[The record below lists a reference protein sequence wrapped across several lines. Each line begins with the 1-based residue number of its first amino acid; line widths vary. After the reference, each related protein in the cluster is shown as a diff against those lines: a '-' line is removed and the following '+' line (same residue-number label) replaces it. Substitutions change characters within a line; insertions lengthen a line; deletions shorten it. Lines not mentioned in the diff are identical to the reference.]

1 MSDRVQLKLFYFGQ
15 ILLET
20 AEGVKFICESPV
32 DIVIPFVISFEEL
45 KGVIREKIGSERARN
60 ISCILYRYPI
70 QVFGGFVQ
78 YQSKYVTDDASM
90 QEMFSMYIENR
101 SQISFIELYVEF
113 EQSEA
118 DRNILQE
125 DYNSDSEEEFESNYE
140 FAVPDGDED
149 QGERTMCPDVTE
161 VANALANEVP
171 FEEPSFMRVLD
182 LEAMHV
188 PEFPEY
194 MTAEIPMVADGEFVV
209 GMEFSSREAVI
220 KAVKE
225 YTIRR
230 SVDYRVYESEPLTFY
245 AKCTQYG
252 SGCDW
257 LIRVSL
263 ISRKYCWVIRRY
275 NGSHTCTTATI
286 SQDHSKLDSITIAEA
301 IKPLVEVDPSLKV
314 KSVIAEVQSKFNY
327 TVSYRKAWLAKQ
339 RAIEKIFGGWEAS
352 YEALPIW
359 FEAMCHKEPSAVVHF
374 ETMPVYQGDD
384 LVGDIRVLH
393 RVFWSYYPCIR
404 AFRHC
409 KPIVQVDGTHLYG
422 KYKGCLLVAV
432 SQDGNNNIVP
442 IAFAIVEGETSDA
455 WHFFLSN
462 LRQHVVTRDGVGLIS
477 DRHESINSAVER
489 SNGAWSPPRAFHMF
503 CIRHIKSNF
512 LRKFKAPYL
521 QKLVVNIGY
530 SRMVREY
537 DVRYQRLR
545 DRGEAYTNWLDRIPR
560 EQYALAFDG
569 GYRWGHMTTNLVECI
584 NSVLKGA
591 RNLPITALVKATF
604 YRLNEL
610 FTRKRAEA
618 EARINAGHVFSEIVT
633 SKLHANQLASGNIQV
648 SCFDRQNEVFEVRE
662 MPSGLEFAV
671 DLRSLRCDCGEFQVD
686 RIPCRHV
693 FACCANQRLD
703 WRLYVHDVYKMDQ
716 VRRVY
721 RARFRPLGNPTTW
734 PAYNGP
740 RFIPNPYMRRVSK
753 GRPRMTR
760 FLNEM
765 DTRMLRRPRRCT
777 LCGAEGH
784 SRSRC
789 RQCARHAEPQLYCP
803 ILTKS
808 RSNGRNFQ
816 CTPAP
821 DLSPNS
827 IVPISSIIFRSH
839 VSFMQLDLQ
848 SSLRGAIPN

>member
-1 MSDRVQLKLFYFGQ
+1 MV
-15 ILLET
+15 
-20 AEGVKFICESPV
+20 
-32 DIVIPFVISFEEL
+32 
-45 KGVIREKIGSERARN
+45 
-60 ISCILYRYPI
+60 YRYPI
-70 QVFGGFVQ
+70 PVFGGFVQ
-78 YQSKYVTDDASM
+78 YQTKYVTDEASM
-90 QEMFSMYIENR
+90 QEMFSMYFETR
-101 SQISFIELYVEF
+101 GQISVIELYVEF

-118 DRNILQE
+118 DRNIE
-125 DYNSDSEEEFESNYE
+125 GEEYDSDSEEEFESNYE
-140 FAVPDGDED
+140 AVAPDGEED
-149 QGERTMCPDVTE
+149 QGDGVVAPNVGD
-161 VANALANEVP
+161 VANALANEDP

-182 LEAMHV
+182 LEAMHA

-194 MTAEIPMVADGEFVV
+194 MSAEIPMVADGEFAI
-209 GMEFSSREAVI
+209 GMEFSSREVVMM
-220 KAVKE
+220 AVKD

-230 SVDYRVYESEPLTFY
+230 GVDYRVYELEPLTFY

-257 LIRVSL
+257 LIR
-263 ISRKYCWVIRRY
+263 
-275 NGSHTCTTATI
+275 
-286 SQDHSKLDSITIAEA
+286 DHSKLDSNTIAEA
-301 IKPLVEVDPSLKV
+301 IKPLVEADPSIKV

-327 TVSYRKAWLAKQ
+327 TISYRKAWLAKQ
-339 RAIEKIFGGWEAS
+339 KAVKKIFGGWEAS

-359 FEAMCHKEPSAVVHF
+359 FEAMCNKEPSAIVHF
-374 ETMPVYQGDD
+374 ETMSAYQGDEE
-384 LVGDIRVLH
+384 VTDIRVLH
-393 RVFWSYYPCIR
+393 RVFWSYYPYIR

-409 KPIVQVDGTHLYG
+409 KSVVQVDGTHLYG

-432 SQDGNNNIVP
+432 SQDDNNNIVP

-477 DRHESINSAVER
+477 DRHESINAAVAR

-503 CIRHIKSNF
+503 CIRHIESNF

-530 SRMVREY
+530 SRTVREY
-537 DVRYQRLR
+537 EVRYQRLR
-545 DRGEAYTNWLDRIPR
+545 ERGEAYTNWLNRIPR
-560 EQYALAFDG
+560 EQYALAYDG

-618 EARINAGHVFSEIVT
+618 ESRITAGHVFSEVVT
-633 SKLHANQLASGNIQV
+633 LKLNANQLASSNIQV
-648 SCFDRQNEVFEVRE
+648 NCFDRMNEVFE
-662 MPSGLEFAV
+662 
-671 DLRSLRCDCGEFQVD
+671 
-686 RIPCRHV
+686 
-693 FACCANQRLD
+693 RLD
-703 WRLYVHDVYKMDQ
+703 WRVYVHEVYKMDQ

-734 PAYNGP
+734 PVYSGP
-740 RFIPNPYMRRVSK
+740 RFVPNPNLRRVTK

-765 DTRMLRRPRRCT
+765 DTRMLRAPRRCRQ
-777 LCGAEGH
+777 CGAEGH

-789 RQCARHAEPQLYCP
+789 R
-803 ILTKS
+803 
-808 RSNGRNFQ
+808 RSAGVGPSNPGQ
-816 CTPAP
+816 
-821 DLSPNS
+821 
-827 IVPISSIIFRSH
+827 
-839 VSFMQLDLQ
+839 
-848 SSLRGAIPN
+848 

>member
-1 MSDRVQLKLFYFGQ
+1 MSDRVQLKVYYFGQ
-15 ILLET
+15 ILLQT
-20 AEGVKFICESPV
+20 SEGVKFICDNPLDV
-32 DIVIPFVISFEEL
+32 VIPFIISFEEL
-45 KGVIREKIGSERARN
+45 KGLICEKIDSERAKK
-60 ISCILYRYPI
+60 ISCVLYRYPLP
-70 QVFGGFVQ
+70 VFGRFVQ
-78 YQSKYVTDDASM
+78 FQTRYVTDEASM
-90 QEMFSMYIENR
+90 QEMFPMYIENR
-101 SQISFIELYVEF
+101 AQISFIELYVEF
-113 EQSEA
+113 EQYGVEA
-118 DRNILQE
+118 HG
-125 DYNSDSEEEFESNYE
+125 
-140 FAVPDGDED
+140 DG
-149 QGERTMCPDVTE
+149 TMDPDVTE
-161 VANALANEVP
+161 VADALANDMP
-171 FEEPSFMRVLD
+171 FAEPSFMRVLD

-188 PEFPEY
+188 PEYPEY
-194 MTAEIPMVADGEFVV
+194 MTAEVPIVADGEFAV

-220 KAVKE
+220 KAIKE
-225 YTIRR
+225 YSIRR

-275 NGSHTCTTATI
+275 NGTHTCTRATI

-301 IKPLVEVDPSLKV
+301 IKSLVEADPSLKV

-339 RAIEKIFGGWEAS
+339 RAVEKIFGGWEAS

-374 ETMPVYQGDD
+374 ETMPAYQGDD
-384 LVGDIRVLH
+384 LVSHIRVLH
-393 RVFWSYYPCIR
+393 RVFWSYYPCIK

-409 KPIVQVDGTHLYG
+409 KPFVQVDGTHLYG

-477 DRHESINSAVER
+477 DRHESINAAVER

-503 CIRHIKSNF
+503 CIRHIESNF
-512 LRKFKAPYL
+512 LQKFKAPYL
-521 QKLVVNIGY
+521 QKLVVSIGY
-530 SRMVREY
+530 SRTVREY
-537 DVRYQRLR
+537 EVRYQRLR
-545 DRGEAYTNWLDRIPR
+545 ERGEAYTNWLNRIPR

-618 EARINAGHVFSEIVT
+618 EARINAGHVFSEVVA

-671 DLRSLRCDCGEFQVD
+671 DLRGLRCDCGEFQVD

-703 WRLYVHDVYKMDQ
+703 WKLYVHDVYKMDQ

-740 RFIPNPYMRRVSK
+740 RYVPNPYLRRVSK

-789 RQCARHAEPQLYCP
+789 R
-803 ILTKS
+803 
-808 RSNGRNFQ
+808 RSAGTNANGDAQ
-816 CTPAP
+816 
-821 DLSPNS
+821 
-827 IVPISSIIFRSH
+827 
-839 VSFMQLDLQ
+839 
-848 SSLRGAIPN
+848 

>member
-1 MSDRVQLKLFYFGQ
+1 MKKFSSLSSIEASGVASVFLSQDSPSHFLFDIAEEKTKKPSSSSPIEASSATSLFHFIFDVAEEKTNKPSLSSPIEISDTTCL
-15 ILLET
+15 
-20 AEGVKFICESPV
+20 
-32 DIVIPFVISFEEL
+32 
-45 KGVIREKIGSERARN
+45 
-60 ISCILYRYPI
+60 

-286 SQDHSKLDSITIAEA
+286 SQDHSKLDSIIIAEA

-327 TVSYRKAWLAKQ
+327 TVSYRKAWLAKK

-374 ETMPVYQGDD
+374 ETMPAYQGDD

-409 KPIVQVDGTHLYG
+409 KPIVQVDGTHLYE

-477 DRHESINSAVER
+477 DRHESINAAVER

-503 CIRHIKSNF
+503 CIRHIESNF

-530 SRMVREY
+530 SRTVREY
-537 DVRYQRLR
+537 EVRYQRLR

-610 FTRKRAEA
+610 FTRKRADA

-740 RFIPNPYMRRVSK
+740 RFIPNPYMRWVSK

-789 RQCARHAEPQLYCP
+789 R
-803 ILTKS
+803 
-808 RSNGRNFQ
+808 RSVGSNTNRE
-816 CTPAP
+816 AP
-821 DLSPNS
+821 
-827 IVPISSIIFRSH
+827 
-839 VSFMQLDLQ
+839 
-848 SSLRGAIPN
+848 

>member
-1 MSDRVQLKLFYFGQ
+1 
-15 ILLET
+15 
-20 AEGVKFICESPV
+20 
-32 DIVIPFVISFEEL
+32 
-45 KGVIREKIGSERARN
+45 
-60 ISCILYRYPI
+60 
-70 QVFGGFVQ
+70 
-78 YQSKYVTDDASM
+78 M
-90 QEMFSMYIENR
+90 QEMFPMYIENR
-101 SQISFIELYVEF
+101 AQISFIELYVEF
-113 EQSEA
+113 EQSET
-118 DRNILQE
+118 DRNILRE

-140 FAVPDGDED
+140 CVGADGVEAHGD
-149 QGERTMCPDVTE
+149 GTMDPDVTE
-161 VANALANEVP
+161 VADALANDMP
-171 FEEPSFMRVLD
+171 FAEPSFMRTDRLVFGSSGLTVEPVGLGRFFTSD
-182 LEAMHV
+182 VHV
-188 PEFPEY
+188 RICDKSYTKFLLSQ
-194 MTAEIPMVADGEFVV
+194 MVNLLLGWSLVP
-209 GMEFSSREAVI
+209 G
-220 KAVKE
+220 K
-225 YTIRR
+225 
-230 SVDYRVYESEPLTFY
+230 L
-245 AKCTQYG
+245 
-252 SGCDW
+252 
-257 LIRVSL
+257 LLRVSL

-275 NGSHTCTTATI
+275 NGTHTCTRATI

-301 IKPLVEVDPSLKV
+301 IKSLVEADPSLKV

-339 RAIEKIFGGWEAS
+339 RAVEKIFGGWEAS

-374 ETMPVYQGDD
+374 ETMPAYQGDD
-384 LVGDIRVLH
+384 LVSHIRVLH
-393 RVFWSYYPCIR
+393 RVFWSYYPCIK

-409 KPIVQVDGTHLYG
+409 KPFVQVDGTHLYG

-477 DRHESINSAVER
+477 DRHESINAAVER
-489 SNGAWSPPRAFHMF
+489 R
-503 CIRHIKSNF
+503 
-512 LRKFKAPYL
+512 
-521 QKLVVNIGY
+521 Y
-530 SRMVREY
+530 SRTVREY
-537 DVRYQRLR
+537 EVRYQRLR
-545 DRGEAYTNWLDRIPR
+545 ERGEAYTNWLNRIPR

-618 EARINAGHVFSEIVT
+618 EARINAGHVFSEVVA

-671 DLRSLRCDCGEFQVD
+671 DLRGLRCDCGEFQVD

-703 WRLYVHDVYKMDQ
+703 WKLYVHDVYKMDQ

-740 RFIPNPYMRRVSK
+740 RYVPNPYLRRVSK

-789 RQCARHAEPQLYCP
+789 R
-803 ILTKS
+803 
-808 RSNGRNFQ
+808 RSAGTNANGDAQ
-816 CTPAP
+816 
-821 DLSPNS
+821 
-827 IVPISSIIFRSH
+827 
-839 VSFMQLDLQ
+839 
-848 SSLRGAIPN
+848 

>member
-1 MSDRVQLKLFYFGQ
+1 M
-15 ILLET
+15 
-20 AEGVKFICESPV
+20 A
-32 DIVIPFVISFEEL
+32 
-45 KGVIREKIGSERARN
+45 
-60 ISCILYRYPI
+60 
-70 QVFGGFVQ
+70 
-78 YQSKYVTDDASM
+78 
-90 QEMFSMYIENR
+90 
-101 SQISFIELYVEF
+101 
-113 EQSEA
+113 
-118 DRNILQE
+118 
-125 DYNSDSEEEFESNYE
+125 
-140 FAVPDGDED
+140 
-149 QGERTMCPDVTE
+149 PDVTE

-194 MTAEIPMVADGEFVV
+194 MTAEIPMVEDGEFRV

-220 KAVKE
+220 KAVKD
-225 YTIRR
+225 YSIRR
-230 SVDYRVYESEPLTFY
+230 SVDYRVFESEPLTFY

-263 ISRKYCWVIRRY
+263 ISRRYCWVIRRY
-275 NGSHTCTTATI
+275 NGSHTCTRATI

-301 IKPLVEVDPSLKV
+301 IKPLVEADPSLKV
-314 KSVIAEVQSKFNY
+314 KSVIAEVESKFNY

-339 RAIEKIFGGWEAS
+339 KAVEKIFGGWDAS

-359 FEAMCHKEPSAVVHF
+359 FEAMCHKEPSA
-374 ETMPVYQGDD
+374 
-384 LVGDIRVLH
+384 
-393 RVFWSYYPCIR
+393 
-404 AFRHC
+404 
-409 KPIVQVDGTHLYG
+409 VDGTHLYG

-462 LRQHVVTRDGVGLIS
+462 LRQHVVTRDSVGLIS
-477 DRHESINSAVER
+477 DRHESINAAVER

-503 CIRHIKSNF
+503 CIRHIESNF

-530 SRMVREY
+530 SRTVREY
-537 DVRYQRLR
+537 EVRYQRLR
-545 DRGEAYTNWLDRIPR
+545 ERGEAYTNWLNRIPR

-569 GYRWGHMTTNLVECI
+569 GYRWGHMTTNLMECI
-584 NSVLKGA
+584 NSVLKDA

-618 EARINAGHVFSEIVT
+618 ESRINAGHVFSDIVT
-633 SKLHANQLASGNIQV
+633 SKLH
-648 SCFDRQNEVFEVRE
+648 
-662 MPSGLEFAV
+662 
-671 DLRSLRCDCGEFQVD
+671 VD

-703 WRLYVHDVYKMDQ
+703 WQLYVHDVYKMDQ

-721 RARFRPLGNPTTW
+721 RARFRPLGNPATW

-740 RFIPNPYMRRVSK
+740 RFIPNPYLRRVMK

-765 DTRMLRRPRRCT
+765 DTRMLRRPR
-777 LCGAEGH
+777 
-784 SRSRC
+784 
-789 RQCARHAEPQLYCP
+789 
-803 ILTKS
+803 
-808 RSNGRNFQ
+808 
-816 CTPAP
+816 
-821 DLSPNS
+821 
-827 IVPISSIIFRSH
+827 
-839 VSFMQLDLQ
+839 
-848 SSLRGAIPN
+848 

>member
-1 MSDRVQLKLFYFGQ
+1 M
-15 ILLET
+15 
-20 AEGVKFICESPV
+20 
-32 DIVIPFVISFEEL
+32 
-45 KGVIREKIGSERARN
+45 
-60 ISCILYRYPI
+60 
-70 QVFGGFVQ
+70 FGGFIQ
-78 YQSKYVTDDASM
+78 YQTKYVTDEASM

-118 DRNILQE
+118 DRNILRE

-140 FAVPDGDED
+140 FVGPDGDED
-149 QGERTMCPDVTE
+149 HGDGTMAPDVTE

-188 PEFPEY
+188 PEYPEY
-194 MTAEIPMVADGEFVV
+194 MTQGKQKFLLSQMVNLPLVW
-209 GMEFSSREAVI
+209 SSVPE
-220 KAVKE
+220 
-225 YTIRR
+225 
-230 SVDYRVYESEPLTFY
+230 
-245 AKCTQYG
+245 
-252 SGCDW
+252 
-257 LIRVSL
+257 
-263 ISRKYCWVIRRY
+263 SRKYCWVIRRY
-275 NGSHTCTTATI
+275 NGSHTCTRATI

-301 IKPLVEVDPSLKV
+301 IKPLVEADPSLKV

-339 RAIEKIFGGWEAS
+339 RAVEKIFGGWEAF

-374 ETMPVYQGDD
+374 ETMPAYQGDD

-409 KPIVQVDGTHLYG
+409 KPVVQVDGTHLYG

-477 DRHESINSAVER
+477 DRHESINAAVER

-503 CIRHIKSNF
+503 CIRHIESNF

-530 SRMVREY
+530 SRTIKEY
-537 DVRYQRLR
+537 EVRYQRLR
-545 DRGEAYTNWLDRIPR
+545 ERGEAYTDWLNRIPR

-618 EARINAGHVFSEIVT
+618 EARINAGHVFSDVVT

-671 DLRSLRCDCGEFQVD
+671 DLHGLRCDCGEFQVD
-686 RIPCRHV
+686 RIPCKHV

-703 WRLYVHDVYKMDQ
+703 WQLYVHDVYKMDQ

-734 PAYNGP
+734 PAYHGP
-740 RFIPNPYMRRVSK
+740 RFIPNPYLRRVTK

-784 SRSRC
+784 SRTRC
-789 RQCARHAEPQLYCP
+789 RSSAG
-803 ILTKS
+803 
-808 RSNGRNFQ
+808 SNTNRN
-816 CTPAP
+816 AP
-821 DLSPNS
+821 
-827 IVPISSIIFRSH
+827 
-839 VSFMQLDLQ
+839 
-848 SSLRGAIPN
+848 

>member
-1 MSDRVQLKLFYFGQ
+1 MSDRVLLKIHYFGQ
-15 ILLET
+15 ILLQT
-20 AEGVKFICESPV
+20 SEGVKFICENPLDV
-32 DIVIPFVISFEEL
+32 VIPFVISFEEL
-45 KGVIREKIGSERARN
+45 KCVICEKINSEKARK
-60 ISCILYRYPI
+60 ISCILYRYPVP
-70 QVFGGFVQ
+70 VFGGFIQ
-78 YQSKYVTDDASM
+78 YQTKYVTDEASM
-90 QEMFSMYIENR
+90 QDMFSMYIGNR
-101 SQISFIELYVEF
+101 SQISFLELYVEF

-118 DRNILQE
+118 DQNILRE
-125 DYNSDSEEEFESNYE
+125 EYNSDSEEEFESNYE
-140 FAVPDGDED
+140 FVGPDGDED
-149 QGERTMCPDVTE
+149 QGDGTMAPDVTE

-171 FEEPSFMRVLD
+171 FEEPSFMQALD
-182 LEAMHV
+182 LEAMHA

-194 MTAEIPMVADGEFVV
+194 MTAEVPIVADGEFAIGV
-209 GMEFSSREAVI
+209 EFSSREAVI
-220 KAVKE
+220 KAIKE
-225 YTIRR
+225 YTIQR

-245 AKCTQYG
+245 AKCTQYR
-252 SGCDW
+252 SG
-257 LIRVSL
+257 
-263 ISRKYCWVIRRY
+263 
-275 NGSHTCTTATI
+275 ATI

-301 IKPLVEVDPSLKV
+301 IKPLVEADPSIKV

-339 RAIEKIFGGWEAS
+339 RAVEKIFGGWEAS

-359 FEAMCHKEPSAVVHF
+359 
-374 ETMPVYQGDD
+374 
-384 LVGDIRVLH
+384 
-393 RVFWSYYPCIR
+393 

-432 SQDGNNNIVP
+432 SQDGNNNIAL

-462 LRQHVVTRDGVGLIS
+462 LRQHVVTRD
-477 DRHESINSAVER
+477 AVER

-503 CIRHIKSNF
+503 CIRHIESNF

-530 SRMVREY
+530 SRTVREY
-537 DVRYQRLR
+537 EVRYQQLR
-545 DRGEAYTNWLDRIPR
+545 ERGEAYTNWLNRISR

-604 YRLNEL
+604 YRLKEL
-610 FTRKRAEA
+610 FTRKRTEA
-618 EARINAGHVFSEIVT
+618 EARINAGHMFSDIVT

-662 MPSGLEFAV
+662 MTSGLEFAV
-671 DLRSLRCDCGEFQVD
+671 DLRGLRCDCGEFQVD

-703 WRLYVHDVYKMDQ
+703 WQLYMHDVYKMDQ

-740 RFIPNPYMRRVSK
+740 RFIPNPYLRRVTK

-765 DTRMLRRPRRCT
+765 DTRMLRCPRRCT

-789 RQCARHAEPQLYCP
+789 RQAAG
-803 ILTKS
+803 
-808 RSNGRNFQ
+808 SNTNRD
-816 CTPAP
+816 AP
-821 DLSPNS
+821 
-827 IVPISSIIFRSH
+827 
-839 VSFMQLDLQ
+839 
-848 SSLRGAIPN
+848 

>member
-1 MSDRVQLKLFYFGQ
+1 M
-15 ILLET
+15 
-20 AEGVKFICESPV
+20 
-32 DIVIPFVISFEEL
+32 
-45 KGVIREKIGSERARN
+45 
-60 ISCILYRYPI
+60 
-70 QVFGGFVQ
+70 FGGFIQ
-78 YQSKYVTDDASM
+78 FQTKYVTDEASM

-101 SQISFIELYVEF
+101 AQIAFIELYVEF
-113 EQSEA
+113 EQSDA
-118 DRNILQE
+118 DRNIVRE

-140 FAVPDGDED
+140 FVGPDGDED
-149 QGERTMCPDVTE
+149 QGDGNTAPDVTE
-161 VANALANEVP
+161 VANALANEHRTGGRAVQVTESLVQP
-171 FEEPSFMRVLD
+171 LYKYL
-182 LEAMHV
+182 LEV
-188 PEFPEY
+188 
-194 MTAEIPMVADGEFVV
+194 PMVADGEFVV

-220 KAVKE
+220 KAIKD

-257 LIRVSL
+257 LIRVSM

-275 NGSHTCTTATI
+275 NGSHTCTRATI
-286 SQDHSKLDSITIAEA
+286 SQDHSKLDSITIAEV
-301 IKPLVEVDPSLKV
+301 IKPLVEADPSLKV

-339 RAIEKIFGGWEAS
+339 KAVEKIFGGWEAS
-352 YEALPIW
+352 FEALPIW
-359 FEAMCHKEPSAVVHF
+359 FQAMCHKEPSVVVHF
-374 ETMPVYQGDD
+374 ETMPAYQGDE
-384 LVGDIRVLH
+384 VVRDIQVLH

-477 DRHESINSAVER
+477 DRHESINAAVER

-503 CIRHIKSNF
+503 CIRHIESNF

-530 SRMVREY
+530 SRTVREY
-537 DVRYQRLR
+537 EVRYQRLWE
-545 DRGEAYTNWLDRIPR
+545 RGEAYTNWLNRIPR

-591 RNLPITALVKATF
+591 RNLPVTALVKATF

-618 EARINAGHVFSEIVT
+618 EARINAGHVFSDVVT
-633 SKLHANQLASGNIQV
+633 SKLHANQISSGNIQV

-671 DLRSLRCDCGEFQVD
+671 DLRGLRCDCGEFQVD

-703 WRLYVHDVYKMDQ
+703 WKLYMHDVYKMEQ
-716 VRRVY
+716 IRRVY

-734 PAYNGP
+734 PAYHGP
-740 RFIPNPYMRRVSK
+740 RFVPNPYLRHVSK
-753 GRPRMTR
+753 GRPRMTC

-789 RQCARHAEPQLYCP
+789 R
-803 ILTKS
+803 
-808 RSNGRNFQ
+808 RSAGTNADGDAQ
-816 CTPAP
+816 
-821 DLSPNS
+821 
-827 IVPISSIIFRSH
+827 
-839 VSFMQLDLQ
+839 
-848 SSLRGAIPN
+848 

>member
-1 MSDRVQLKLFYFGQ
+1 
-15 ILLET
+15 
-20 AEGVKFICESPV
+20 
-32 DIVIPFVISFEEL
+32 
-45 KGVIREKIGSERARN
+45 
-60 ISCILYRYPI
+60 
-70 QVFGGFVQ
+70 
-78 YQSKYVTDDASM
+78 M
-90 QEMFSMYIENR
+90 QDMFSMYIGNR
-101 SQISFIELYVEF
+101 SQISFLELYVEF

-118 DRNILQE
+118 DQNILRE
-125 DYNSDSEEEFESNYE
+125 EYNSDSEEEFESNYE
-140 FAVPDGDED
+140 FVGPDGDED
-149 QGERTMCPDVTE
+149 QGDGTMAPDVTE

-171 FEEPSFMRVLD
+171 FEEPSFMQALD
-182 LEAMHV
+182 LEAMHA

-194 MTAEIPMVADGEFVV
+194 MTAEVPIVADGEFAIGV
-209 GMEFSSREAVI
+209 EFSSREAVI
-220 KAVKE
+220 KAIKE
-225 YTIRR
+225 YTIQR

-245 AKCTQYG
+245 AKCTQYR

-257 LIRVSL
+257 VIRVSL

-275 NGSHTCTTATI
+275 NGSHTCTRATI

-301 IKPLVEVDPSLKV
+301 IKPLVEADPSIKV

-339 RAIEKIFGGWEAS
+339 R
-352 YEALPIW
+352 
-359 FEAMCHKEPSAVVHF
+359 
-374 ETMPVYQGDD
+374 
-384 LVGDIRVLH
+384 
-393 RVFWSYYPCIR
+393 
-404 AFRHC
+404 
-409 KPIVQVDGTHLYG
+409 VDGTHLYG

-432 SQDGNNNIVP
+432 SQDGNNNIAL

-477 DRHESINSAVER
+477 DRHESINAAVER

-503 CIRHIKSNF
+503 CIRHIESNF

-530 SRMVREY
+530 SRTVREY
-537 DVRYQRLR
+537 EVRYQQLR
-545 DRGEAYTNWLDRIPR
+545 ERGEAYTNWLNRISR

-584 NSVLKGA
+584 NS
-591 RNLPITALVKATF
+591 
-604 YRLNEL
+604 
-610 FTRKRAEA
+610 
-618 EARINAGHVFSEIVT
+618 
-633 SKLHANQLASGNIQV
+633 LHANQLASGNIQV

-662 MPSGLEFAV
+662 MTSGLEFAV
-671 DLRSLRCDCGEFQVD
+671 DLRGLRCDCGEFQVD

-703 WRLYVHDVYKMDQ
+703 WQLYMHDVYKMDQ

-740 RFIPNPYMRRVSK
+740 RFIPNPYLRRVTK

-765 DTRMLRRPRRCT
+765 DTRMLRCPRRCT

-789 RQCARHAEPQLYCP
+789 RQAAG
-803 ILTKS
+803 
-808 RSNGRNFQ
+808 SNTNRD
-816 CTPAP
+816 AP
-821 DLSPNS
+821 
-827 IVPISSIIFRSH
+827 
-839 VSFMQLDLQ
+839 
-848 SSLRGAIPN
+848 